1 MYELLLIRERK
12 GLKLRHIVD
21 SATIESEPASN
32 QVISWSAPMPRYQEQ
47 LLRFHDLSPVTHV
60 MPRGTIFNLRMVPLK
75 CNDPMVTGYSACYLG
90 CIMALHA
97 HVKGEDTGFYKLS
110 YAYRKHGVYIYMP
123 LDPGEFISEI
133 WLRPDR
139 PHLAVAIAVGAS
151 HAIKVFGASSNPQVS
166 SELIETG

>member
-1 MYELLLIRERK
+1 
-12 GLKLRHIVD
+12 
-21 SATIESEPASN
+21 
-32 QVISWSAPMPRYQEQ
+32 
-47 LLRFHDLSPVTHV
+47 
-60 MPRGTIFNLRMVPLK
+60 
-75 CNDPMVTGYSACYLG
+75 
-90 CIMALHA
+90 MALHA